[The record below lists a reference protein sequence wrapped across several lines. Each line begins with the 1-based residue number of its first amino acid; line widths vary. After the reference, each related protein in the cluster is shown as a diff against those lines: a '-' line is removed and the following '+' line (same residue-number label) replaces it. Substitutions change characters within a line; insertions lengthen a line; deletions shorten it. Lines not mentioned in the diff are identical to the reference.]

1 MVFAAIKAIL
11 CLIRD
16 AATEWARWIHVLNTI
31 HLVVDWVF
39 LAIRAYRL
47 KRNEDDI
54 RWLRQRSGKTAGS
67 LTESK
72 PIIGSLMN
80 MWHYR
85 MSWRNEWLFRRQ
97 W

>member
-1 MVFAAIKAIL
+1 MKTTYDGYASG
-11 CLIRD
+11 
-16 AATEWARWIHVLNTI
+16 
-31 HLVVDWVF
+31 
-39 LAIRAYRL
+39 
-47 KRNEDDI
+47 
-54 RWLRQRSGKTAGS
+54 QRKTAGS